1 MSEPSSEACAQ
12 LPDKDSRGKVAV
24 ASKDGIAINL
34 HFGHAKEF
42 WIYQLTANGSELL
55 ERREV
60 DHYCHGQT
68 GDQSAMQKILR
79 TINDC
84 EAVFVAKIGDGP
96 VGKLAAIN
104 VTAVDEYAYLGVA
117 DSLQAYA
124 QQYAQHSPQQ
134 RGGDLA

>member
-1 MSEPSSEACAQ
+1 MSEAETPQS
-12 LPDKDSRGKVAV
+12 LMKVAV

-42 WIYQLTANGSELL
+42 LIYQLSPAQCQLL

-68 GDQSAMQKILR
+68 GDQSAMQKILK

-96 VGKLAAIN
+96 VEKLAVIN
-104 VTAVDEYAYLGVA
+104 VTAIDEYAYLGID
-117 DSLQAYA
+117 DSLQLYA
-124 QQYAQHSPQQ
+124 SSRY
-134 RGGDLA
+134 GEVV

>member
-1 MSEPSSEACAQ
+1 MTTGMPEAAKPVAADQ
-12 LPDKDSRGKVAV
+12 PVRVAV
-24 ASKDGIAINL
+24 ASKDGVSINL

-42 WIYQLTANGSELL
+42 WVYQLADEQWTLL

-84 EAVFVAKIGDGP
+84 DAVFVAKIGDGP
-96 VGKLAAIN
+96 VGKLAAIG
-104 VTAVDEYAYLGVA
+104 VTSVDEYAYLGVE
-117 DSLQAYA
+117 DSLGDYLA
-124 QQYAQHSPQQ
+124 QLQ
-134 RGGDLA
+134 GGQGAGATDHG